1 MATKITAQMV
11 KQLREMTD
19 SPMMECKKALVEAE
33 GDLEKAV
40 DVLRT
45 MGIAKAVKKAGRDTN
60 EGTVGAFVTAD
71 GHRGAL
77 VEVSCETD
85 FVGTNPKFTGFATK
99 LAEVVADNAPADVE
113 ALKALPFEGADTVD
127 SALTELIHT
136 MGENMKIARFVVR
149 SVQDGALS
157 SYVHGGKLGVLVEFA
172 FSKPA
177 TAENDAFKAY
187 AHDVAMQVAAAQ
199 PVAARIED
207 VPAETVEHEVAIY
220 KAQAAESGKPENIQ
234 EKMAEGRMDKFYKE
248 NCLAEQAFVK
258 NPDLTVA
265 AYADECAKAMGG
277 SIKITGFV
285 RFALGE

>member
-71 GHRGAL
+71 GHKGAL

-220 KAQAAESGKPENIQ
+220 KAQAAESGKPEAIQ
-234 EKMAEGRMDKFYKE
+234 EKIALGRMDKFYKE
-248 NCLAEQAFVK
+248 NCLAEQDFVK

-265 AYADECAKAMGG
+265 QYADECAKEMGG
-277 SIKITGFV
+277 KIAITGFV

>member
-71 GHRGAL
+71 GHKGAL

-113 ALKALPFEGADTVD
+113 ALKA
-127 SALTELIHT
+127 
-136 MGENMKIARFVVR
+136 
-149 SVQDGALS
+149 
-157 SYVHGGKLGVLVEFA
+157 
-172 FSKPA
+172 
-177 TAENDAFKAY
+177 
-187 AHDVAMQVAAAQ
+187 
-199 PVAARIED
+199 RI
-207 VPAETVEHEVAIY
+207 
-220 KAQAAESGKPENIQ
+220 
-234 EKMAEGRMDKFYKE
+234 F
-248 NCLAEQAFVK
+248 
-258 NPDLTVA
+258 
-265 AYADECAKAMGG
+265 
-277 SIKITGFV
+277 
-285 RFALGE
+285 